1 MTDRQHT
8 YDSDAAFRRALA
20 DRLRTQA
27 QRRGRAVNQLR
38 REFAFQRFL
47 ARVFADPDAPW
58 VLKGGAAM
66 LARLPDAR
74 HSRDVD
80 LYHPGRHTEL
90 PEALPEALAEL
101 TAALDTSAPDR
112 LRFVL
117 ESSRP
122 ISDDAA
128 DLPFAAYVGATVLD
142 RFTVYLTLHL
152 RPVAGIE
159 HVRPPHVLDLPGLPE
174 IPRLRLY
181 PVHDQLADKI
191 CSMYARYGEA
201 AAPSSRYRDLV
212 DIVLVL
218 RQVALDARELR
229 QAVTDEALRRHVD
242 LPVQITLPGS
252 AWTTGYRSA
261 AVDSPL
267 PRDPHDPTAAIALLA
282 TCVQPVLERAI
293 LRGTWDPMSA
303 RWQRRK

>member
-1 MTDRQHT
+1 MTDRQDT
-8 YDSDAAFRRALA
+8 YASDEAFRRAVA

-27 QRRGRAVNQLR
+27 QRCGRPVNQVR

-74 HSRDVD
+74 HSREVD

-90 PEALPEALAEL
+90 PEALAEL
-101 TAALDTSAPDR
+101 TAALDTTALDR

-128 DLPFAAYVGATVLD
+128 DLRFAAYVGATVLD
-142 RFTVYLTLHL
+142 RFTVDLTLHL
-152 RPVAGIE
+152 RPVAGTE
-159 HVRPPHVLDLPGLPE
+159 HVRPSHVLDLPGLPE
-174 IPRLRLY
+174 MPQLRLY

-191 CSMYARYGEA
+191 CAMYARYGEA
-201 AAPSSRYRDLV
+201 AAPSTRYRDLV

-218 RQVALDARELR
+218 RQVTLDARELR

-242 LPVQITLPGS
+242 LPAEITLPGS

-261 AVDSPL
+261 AADSPL
-267 PRDPHDPTAAIALLA
+267 PRDLHDPGAAIALLA
-282 TCVQPVLERAI
+282 TCVQPVLDRTI
-293 LRGTWDPMSA
+293 PRGTWDPTAA
-303 RWQRRK
+303 RWQRHR